1 MGRKNKGRRGRKG
14 RERLKRHR
22 GGRRE
27 KKEKISINLL
37 ITYLA
42 LINQI
47 FMQGGDG

>member
-1 MGRKNKGRRGRKG
+1 MGRKE

-42 LINQI
+42 LIHQI